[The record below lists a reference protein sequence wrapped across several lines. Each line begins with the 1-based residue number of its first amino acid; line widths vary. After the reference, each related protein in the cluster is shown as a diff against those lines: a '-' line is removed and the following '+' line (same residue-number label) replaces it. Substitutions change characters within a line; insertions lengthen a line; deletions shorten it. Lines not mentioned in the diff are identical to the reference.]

1 MSNEKSR
8 AYGSQKGAPAEQTI
22 TCQCGSVVKATNV
35 KAHERT
41 KRHQNFVG
49 AKLGDSVPAVRG
61 QKPLLPPPTLPTRGG
76 KSQKG
81 MRSKPR
87 VQEPDARRA
96 IEDED
101 YDSQEDD
108 DEVDEL
114 EDELEDELDDEEH
127 SGDEEDDELMM
138 AVEHLVEGQH
148 LISEQVQNLHNSV
161 PLSFESIRKRLDEVE
176 ANVLKSLKEFVA
188 MYNEHR
194 SSDKGVK
201 PSSSASAYIND
212 KCQ

>member
-1 MSNEKSR
+1 MSDEKSR
-8 AYGSQKGAPAEQTI
+8 APAEQTI

-49 AKLGDSVPAVRG
+49 AKFHGAGGDSQPAVRG

-76 KSQKG
+76 K
-81 MRSKPR
+81 KPR
-87 VQEPDARRA
+87 VQEP
-96 IEDED
+96 EED

-114 EDELEDELDDEEH
+114 DDEH
-127 SGDEEDDELMM
+127 SGDEEDDDLMM

-176 ANVLKSLKEFVA
+176 ANVLKSLKEFVS

-194 SSDKGVK
+194 ASDKSK
-201 PSSSASAYIND
+201 ASQPSSSASAYIND

>member
-1 MSNEKSR
+1 MSNEN
-8 AYGSQKGAPAEQTI
+8 QTI
-22 TCQCGSVVKATNV
+22 TSSSFACQCGSVVKATNV

-41 KRHQNFVG
+41 KRHQNFVS
-49 AKLGDSVPAVRG
+49 ANAVPAVRG
-61 QKPLLPPPTLPTRGG
+61 QKPLPPPPLPTRSGMSASRG
-76 KSQKG
+76 KKQ
-81 MRSKPR
+81 R
-87 VQEPDARRA
+87 VQEP
-96 IEDED
+96 EED

-114 EDELEDELDDEEH
+114 EDEH
-127 SGDEEDDELMM
+127 SGDEDDELMM

-176 ANVLKSLKEFVA
+176 ANVLKSLKEFVS

-194 SSDKGVK
+194 ANDKSK
-201 PSSSASAYIND
+201 APYIND

>member
-1 MSNEKSR
+1 MSNEN
-8 AYGSQKGAPAEQTI
+8 QTI

-49 AKLGDSVPAVRG
+49 ANAVPAVRG
-61 QKPLLPPPTLPTRGG
+61 QKPLLPPPTLPTR
-76 KSQKG
+76 SG
-81 MRSKPR
+81 MARSKKR
-87 VQEPDARRA
+87 VVDPE
-96 IEDED
+96 ED

-114 EDELEDELDDEEH
+114 DDEH
-127 SGDEEDDELMM
+127 SGDEEDDELML
-138 AVEHLVEGQH
+138 AVDHLVEGQH
-148 LISEQVQNLHNSV
+148 LISEQVQNLHSSV

-176 ANVLKSLKEFVA
+176 ANVLKSLKDFVV

-194 SSDKGVK
+194 ASDKSSK
-201 PSSSASAYIND
+201 PYIND

>member
-1 MSNEKSR
+1 MSDEK
-8 AYGSQKGAPAEQTI
+8 TI

-49 AKLGDSVPAVRG
+49 ANSVPAVRG

-76 KSQKG
+76 K
-81 MRSKPR
+81 KPR
-87 VQEPDARRA
+87 VQEP
-96 IEDED
+96 EED

-114 EDELEDELDDEEH
+114 EDEH
-127 SGDEEDDELMM
+127 SGDEEDDDLMM

-176 ANVLKSLKEFVA
+176 ANVLKSLKEFVS

-194 SSDKGVK
+194 ASDKSSK
-201 PSSSASAYIND
+201 PYIND

>member
-1 MSNEKSR
+1 MSDE
-8 AYGSQKGAPAEQTI
+8 QKTI

-49 AKLGDSVPAVRG
+49 ANNAPAVRG
-61 QKPLLPPPTLPTRGG
+61 QKPLPPPPLPTRGG
-76 KSQKG
+76 KSPNG

-87 VQEPDARRA
+87 VQEP
-96 IEDED
+96 EED
-101 YDSQEDD
+101 YDSEEDG

-114 EDELEDELDDEEH
+114 DDEH

-176 ANVLKSLKEFVA
+176 ANVLKSLKEFVF

-194 SSDKGVK
+194 ASDRGVK
-201 PSSSASAYIND
+201 PYIND